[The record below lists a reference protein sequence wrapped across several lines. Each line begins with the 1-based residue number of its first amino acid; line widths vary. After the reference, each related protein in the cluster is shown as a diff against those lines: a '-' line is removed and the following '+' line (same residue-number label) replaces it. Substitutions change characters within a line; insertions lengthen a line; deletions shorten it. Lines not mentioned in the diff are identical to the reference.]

1 MPYYIL
7 FILLK
12 IKRAADFY
20 APYFLREMTEEEQL
34 TAKEL
39 KLEILKDLK
48 ENGILDEM
56 RSQLRK
62 NVFQSLQKAQ
72 PLKKKSLNN
81 RQILISTVISEWL
94 RENGLHATLST
105 LEAESGLS
113 ETKLPP
119 ELTKLELGISNNSS
133 TVLDTLIDTQMIA
146 KKNGQTH
153 PPEDPLI
160 NEIIENPDMILL
172 KN

>member
-1 MPYYIL
+1 MPYHIL

-20 APYFLREMTEEEQL
+20 AVYFLREMTEEEQL

-94 RENGLHATLST
+94 RENGLF
-105 LEAESGLS
+105 
-113 ETKLPP
+113 
-119 ELTKLELGISNNSS
+119 
-133 TVLDTLIDTQMIA
+133 LITS
-146 KKNGQTH
+146 
-153 PPEDPLI
+153 
-160 NEIIENPDMILL
+160 
-172 KN
+172 

>member
-20 APYFLREMTEEEQL
+20 AVYFLREMTEEEQL

-94 RENGLHATLST
+94 RENG
-105 LEAESGLS
+105 
-113 ETKLPP
+113 
-119 ELTKLELGISNNSS
+119 
-133 TVLDTLIDTQMIA
+133 
-146 KKNGQTH
+146 
-153 PPEDPLI
+153 
-160 NEIIENPDMILL
+160 
-172 KN
+172 

>member
-12 IKRAADFY
+12 IKCAADFY
-20 APYFLREMTEEEQL
+20 AIVFLREMTEEQL

-48 ENGILDEM
+48 ENGVLDEM

-94 RENGLHATLST
+94 RENG
-105 LEAESGLS
+105 
-113 ETKLPP
+113 
-119 ELTKLELGISNNSS
+119 
-133 TVLDTLIDTQMIA
+133 
-146 KKNGQTH
+146 
-153 PPEDPLI
+153 
-160 NEIIENPDMILL
+160 
-172 KN
+172 

>member
-1 MPYYIL
+1 MKTANFEKNLFMPYYII
-7 FILLK
+7 FILLT
-12 IKRAADFY
+12 IKWAADFY
-20 APYFLREMTEEEQL
+20 AIYFLREMTEEEQL

-48 ENGILDEM
+48 ENGVLDEM

-94 RENGLHATLST
+94 LENG
-105 LEAESGLS
+105 
-113 ETKLPP
+113 
-119 ELTKLELGISNNSS
+119 
-133 TVLDTLIDTQMIA
+133 
-146 KKNGQTH
+146 
-153 PPEDPLI
+153 
-160 NEIIENPDMILL
+160 
-172 KN
+172 